1 MNLLKE
7 FEKDGIKKGRALGLQ
22 EGLEKGLERGLEKGL
37 ERGLERGREEV
48 ALNLLEK
55 GVSLE
60 FIQDTTGLTVPHIL
74 SLRTLH

>member
-22 EGLEKGLERGLEKGL
+22 EGLERGLEK
-37 ERGLERGREEV
+37 GLERGREEV
-48 ALNLLEK
+48 ALNLLIE
-55 GVSLE
+55 GTPLE
-60 FIQDTTGLTVPHIL
+60 LIVKTTGLTVPHIL